1 MNTARTL
8 SLRRLRAAAWAIGP
22 GLVVMLADTDAGNVV
37 AAAQAGAG
45 WRFRLL
51 PLVLVL
57 TPLLY
62 MVQELTVRLG
72 LFTGLGHG
80 ELIRKRFGV
89 GWAWLSVVGL
99 AVATFG
105 SMITEF
111 SAVAGVGEL
120 YGVARGVAL
129 ALSAVAL
136 LTVVATGSYLKVER
150 IAVAIGLLELAFF
163 AVAITAQPDVRM
175 LAHDA
180 VSLPF
185 DDRKFLYLAAAI
197 VGATFNPWM
206 IFYQQAAIARKGLL
220 PRDYALARADTAF
233 GAILTQLL
241 TGAVLVA
248 AAATLGARGDASGLA
263 SIGEISQAL
272 SPLLGGVIGRLVFCA
287 GVLGAAMVA
296 AIVSSLALAW
306 GVGEAAGHRRSLDDP
321 PLHSK
326 WFYGCYALCI
336 LGAVVLV
343 YVAPDLVWL
352 TVAAQVLNAFL
363 LPLAIGF
370 LVALALTTLSR
381 RYRPR
386 GLYLAALILVAIT
399 VCSLGL
405 IGGLAGWL

>member
-1 MNTARTL
+1 MTTARTF
-8 SLRRLRAAAWAIGP
+8 SLHGLRAAAWAIGP

-37 AAAQAGAG
+37 TAAQAGAG

-51 PLVLVL
+51 PLVLAL

-72 LFTGLGHG
+72 LFTGRGHG
-80 ELIRKRFGV
+80 ELIRERFGV
-89 GWAWLSVVGL
+89 GWAWLSVAGL
-99 AVATFG
+99 AVATLG

-111 SAVAGVGEL
+111 SAVAGIGEL
-120 YGVARGVAL
+120 YGVARGAAL
-129 ALSAVAL
+129 AVSAVAL
-136 LTVVATGSYLKVER
+136 LAVVVTGSYLRVER
-150 IAVAIGLLELAFF
+150 IAVVIGLLELAFF
-163 AVAITAQPDVRM
+163 AVAITAQPDVRT

-180 VSLPF
+180 ISLPLG
-185 DDRKFLYLAAAI
+185 DSKFLYIAAAI

-206 IFYQQAAIARKGLL
+206 IFYQQAAIAQKGLL
-220 PRDYALARADTAF
+220 PRDYTLARADTAF

-248 AAATLGARGDASGLA
+248 AAATLGARADASGLS

-272 SPLLGGVIGRLVFCA
+272 SPLLGDTIGRLVFCA

-306 GVGEAAGHRRSLDDP
+306 GVGEAAGYRRSLDDR
-321 PLHSK
+321 PLHAK

-336 LGAVVLV
+336 LGAVALV
-343 YVAPDLVWL
+343 YTTPDLVWL

-370 LVALALTTLSR
+370 LVALATTTLSR
-381 RYRPR
+381 QYRPR
-386 GLYLAALILVAIT
+386 GLYLTALILVAII
-399 VCSLGL
+399 VCLLGL
-405 IGGLAGWL
+405 IGGLAGLP